1 MRAKDF
7 YKTDIKVF
15 TEVVGFPSP
24 GSYEND
30 NIKLEIAPDDQLK
43 AQIRALFIDLFRKL
57 NIDFDALTFEIVRI
71 KRQYYHIHSITYGG
85 NPISLVNDS
94 YYDHPDFILVRNESF
109 VVVGKKVPAISPLF
123 FTLTLYELQPLK
135 LLVAEFVA
143 KNFTTNPTAVPGV
156 SPYVSGIYGM
166 NQNGDVVFVSK
177 FSQPI
182 KLDEAYVF
190 VQKILIPS
198 YSYVPPPPPS
208 PSEPPPITTSDVNIE
223 LYFPNITTTDP
234 NISLYFPDITT
245 PSDII
250 VSLGFFYDQS
260 PALFLNLH
268 DGSSGEVGLLDSSGS
283 YKQVTTTSIQYGG
296 VAAWGYDVFWL
307 DYYTTSSTETVSIK
321 RLFLGGGYIEDY
333 ITFSNQGST
342 TFNALLYDIT
352 KSVFIVSADNGTYMV
367 RKSPYLVTFSD
378 FFGTASIFMDLNYST
393 SVLYYTDNTPYL
405 KYASY
410 TTTSPYFF
418 NPINSGFLTVSYLSY
433 FSVYVSTSTQYFYL
447 TSSGANVVLKSTGN
461 NLTFYSSPQMGALE
475 VDWENVWNEPVN
487 LLFFSAV
494 TGSAW
499 GLFKSPKS
507 SVSVSFIGA
516 VSKFV
521 RQIAPVVNYV
531 PVSNVYLTN
540 SNSSMKNSFQSLG
553 LTPSA
558 ALNTQ
563 LVSSEIPYDTYSQV
577 PPFSNAGFKWELKA
591 ANYPFDTYSQVPPF
605 SNAGFKWELKAAN
618 YPFDTYSQVPPFS
631 NAGFKWEL
639 KAANKSYPTTTPE
652 VDLDYLRFK
661 F

>member
-15 TEVVGFPSP
+15 TEVVGFPSH

-109 VVVGKKVPAISPLF
+109 VVVGKKMPVISPLF

-143 KNFTTNPTAVPGV
+143 KNFTTNPTAVPGF

-208 PSEPPPITTSDVNIE
+208 PSEPPQITTSDVNIE
-223 LYFPNITTTDP
+223 LYFPNITTTDPNISLYFPNITTTDP

-268 DGSSGEVGLLDSSGS
+268 DGSSGEVGLLNSSGN

-367 RKSPYLVTFSD
+367 RKSPYLVTFSY

-393 SVLYYTDNTPYL
+393 SNLYYTNNTPYL

-410 TTTSPYFF
+410 TTTPPYFF
-418 NPINSGFLTVSYLSY
+418 NPSNSGILTVSNLSY
-433 FSVYVSTSTQYFYL
+433 FSVYVSTSTQFFYL

-461 NLTFYSSPQMGALE
+461 NLTFYSAFQMGALTT
-475 VDWENVWNEPVN
+475 DKENVWNRSTVS
-487 LLFFSAV
+487 LFFSAI

-499 GLFKSPKS
+499 GLFITPKS
-507 SVSVSFIGA
+507 AVSVSFIGT

-521 RQIAPVVNYV
+521 RQIAPIVNYE
-531 PVSNVYLTN
+531 PISGYYIT
-540 SNSSMKNSFQSLG
+540 S
-553 LTPSA
+553 
-558 ALNTQ
+558 
-563 LVSSEIPYDTYSQV
+563 
-577 PPFSNAGFKWELKA
+577 SNAGVTLSEGWDVGKITTDQYA
-591 ANYPFDTYSQVPPF
+591 GNTTPSDNNYPQSFKRIASFY
-605 SNAGFKWELKAAN
+605 AGNTTPSDNN
-618 YPFDTYSQVPPFS
+618 YPQSFKRIASFY
-631 NAGFKWEL
+631 AG
-639 KAANKSYPTTTPE
+639 NTTPSDNNYPQNFKRNAI
-652 VDLDYLRFK
+652 VQLNWGYPQLTTDYTKYEF
-661 F
+661 

>member
-43 AQIRALFIDLFRKL
+43 AQIRALFVDLFRKL

-85 NPISLVNDS
+85 NLISLVNDS

-143 KNFTTNPTAVPGV
+143 KNFTTNPTAVPGF

-198 YSYVPPPPPS
+198 YSYVPPPPPP
-208 PSEPPPITTSDVNIE
+208 PSEPLQITTSDVNIE

-234 NISLYFPDITT
+234 SISFYFPDITTTDPSISFYFPDITT

-268 DGSSGEVGLLDSSGS
+268 DGSSGEVGLLDSSGN

-296 VAAWGYDVFWL
+296 VVAWGYDVFWL
-307 DYYTTSSTETVSIK
+307 DYYTTSSTATVSIK

-333 ITFSNQGST
+333 ITFSNRGST

-367 RKSPYLVTFSD
+367 RKSPYLVTFSN

-393 SVLYYTDNTPYL
+393 SNLYYTDNKPYL

-410 TTTSPYFF
+410 RTTSPYFF
-418 NPINSGFLTVSYLSY
+418 NPSNSGILTVSNLSY
-433 FSVYVSTSTQYFYL
+433 FSVYATTSTQYFYL

-461 NLTFYSSPQMGALE
+461 NLTFYSASQMGALTT
-475 VDWENVWNEPVN
+475 DKENVWNRSTVS
-487 LLFFSAV
+487 LFFSAI

-499 GLFKSPKS
+499 GLFITPKS
-507 SVSVSFIGA
+507 AVSVSFIGT

-521 RQIAPVVNYV
+521 RQIAPVANYV

-563 LVSSEIPYDTYSQV
+563 LVSSKIPYDTSSQI
-577 PPFSNAGFKWELKA
+577 PPI
-591 ANYPFDTYSQVPPF
+591 

>member
-198 YSYVPPPPPS
+198 YSYVPPPPPP
-208 PSEPPPITTSDVNIE
+208 PSVPPQITTSDVNIE

-234 NISLYFPDITT
+234 NISLYFPDITA

-268 DGSSGEVGLLDSSGS
+268 DGSSGEVGLLDSSGN

-296 VAAWGYDVFWL
+296 VAVWGYDVFWL

-393 SVLYYTDNTPYL
+393 SNLYYTDNTPYL
-405 KYASY
+405 KYALY

-418 NPINSGFLTVSYLSY
+418 NPTNSGNLTVSNLSY
-433 FSVYVSTSTQYFYL
+433 FSVYVSTSTQYFYI
-447 TSSGANVVLKSTGN
+447 TQSGSNQVLRSTGN
-461 NLTFYSSPQMGALE
+461 NLTFYSSSQMGALE

-563 LVSSEIPYDTYSQV
+563 LVSSEIPYDTSSQV
-577 PPFSNAGFKWELKA
+577 PPI
-591 ANYPFDTYSQVPPF
+591 